1 MAKIYVPA
9 HTRADGTKVKGHYRT
24 IEEGEKVV
32 IRKSYGGGVGKVV
45 DMSEMG
51 MGSDFVTVKFLG
63 KKKSKGK
70 AYFHTG
76 SLRRLSDVI
85 ARKRRK

>member
-45 DMSEMG
+45 GMSEMS
-51 MGSDFVTVKFLG
+51 SDFVTVKFLG

-85 ARKRRK
+85 SRKKMKR